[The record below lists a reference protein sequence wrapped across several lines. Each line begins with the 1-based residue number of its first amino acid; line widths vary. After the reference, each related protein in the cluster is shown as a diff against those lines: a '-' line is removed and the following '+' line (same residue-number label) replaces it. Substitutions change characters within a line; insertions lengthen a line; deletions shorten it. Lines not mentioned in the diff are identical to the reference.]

1 MVAYWTFNTRSL
13 AHVFDVGSYMNQF
26 QSSRMKQQV
35 TLSYLNTSH
44 HPEGVAMSSS
54 KPGFDPTELWRLC
67 YMLISPSKGKTA
79 VNSCHNLDSRALLR
93 RLQKHWGR
101 DWWLPLPGWYGCTHA
116 WVTAKKLK
124 GFWQKFELWCFFNF
138 SFLSSM
144 VYWQD
149 WMLTIL
155 SEPVSRWLGAI
166 ELSPKMP
173 VLPT

>member
-1 MVAYWTFNTRSL
+1 MVAYWTFYTRSL
-13 AHVFDVGSYMNQF
+13 THVFDVGSYMNQF
-26 QSSRMKQQV
+26 HSSRMKQQV

-44 HPEGVAMSSS
+44 HPEGAAMSSS
-54 KPGFDPTELWRLC
+54 KPGFDPTEFWRLC
-67 YMLISPSKGKTA
+67 LMLMSPSKGKTA
-79 VNSCHNLDSRALLR
+79 VNGCNNLDPRALLR
-93 RLQKHWGR
+93 RFRKHWGR
-101 DWWLPLPGWYGCTHA
+101 DWWLPLSGWYGCSMLELLP
-116 WVTAKKLK
+116 KS
-124 GFWQKFELWCFFNF
+124 FWQIFELCCFFNF

-155 SEPVSRWLGAI
+155 SKPVSRWLGAT